1 MFEIHFYKIFS
12 LFFIWCYFFCSNISF
27 DKSKSR
33 YNFLYKLCIYNRYKK
48 IIKFVYKRYKR
59 VIHISLKVNT
69 LLQVKIDIYF
79 NFVIDIYFNFV
90 KKKNELK
97 NLQK

>member
-1 MFEIHFYKIFS
+1 MYII
-12 LFFIWCYFFCSNISF
+12 N
-27 DKSKSR
+27 
-33 YNFLYKLCIYNRYKK
+33 
-48 IIKFVYKRYKR
+48 IKFVYNRYKR
-59 VIHISLKVNT
+59 VIHISLKVKT